1 MRQRLVTCMAVALAV
16 AASGAVAQERPAD
29 LAELPPVPTDYTPA
43 KTAWGDWDFSHTYQ
57 IEYFN
62 AGKILFQRPKEYGN
76 RVWVT
81 DEELARRQAAAER
94 SDAAYSPEGQGINY
108 PGSQGL
114 GEWMRTS
121 PFAKRTSLLVSPAD
135 GQLPALTPEGE
146 RLFRAGR
153 SGWVPGQEYDWVTDF
168 DTWDRCIT
176 RGFPT
181 SMFPNRYNNGIRVW
195 QSPGYVVIQNEMLGL
210 RVIPIGDT
218 PAWPGAVEQWMGHS
232 RARWEGK
239 TLVIETSNIQSGDAV
254 THDPNKRSAAPV
266 IVTMIG
272 GAPFNTIPMSAR
284 TRVTERLT
292 MTGPDTLVHELT
304 YDDPETFTAPW
315 TTRIEWVRDD
325 GYQFYEYACHEGNHA
340 IRGYINSSRAKRRD
354 EAAGIV
360 QPQTLE
366 QDDRSRFITI
376 FDRDPGVAPPP
387 APPPAPAAPA
397 AESGAGR

>member
-1 MRQRLVTCMAVALAV
+1 MRHRRLVSCIAVALAM
-16 AASGAVAQERPAD
+16 AAPAAAQERPAD
-29 LAELPPVPTDYTPA
+29 LTALPPVPTDYTPP
-43 KTAWGDWDFSHTYQ
+43 KTSWGDWDFGATYQ

-62 AGKILFQRPKEYGN
+62 AGRILFQRPKEYGN

-81 DEELARRQAAAER
+81 DEELARRIAAAEK

-114 GEWMRTS
+114 TEWIRTS
-121 PFAKRTSLLVSPAD
+121 PFGKRTSLLVSPAN
-135 GQLPALTPEGE
+135 GQLPPLTPEGE
-146 RLFRAGR
+146 RLFKAGR

-195 QSPGYVVIQNEMLGL
+195 QSPGYVVIQNEMLGM
-210 RVIPIGDT
+210 RVIPLGDT

-232 RARWEGK
+232 RARWDGK
-239 TLVIETSNIQSGDAV
+239 TLVIETTNIKSGDAV
-254 THDPNKRSAAPV
+254 THDANKRSAAPV

-292 MTGPDTLVHELT
+292 MTGPGTLVHELT
-304 YDDPETFTAPW
+304 YDDPATFTAPW
-315 TTRIEWVRDD
+315 STRIEWVRDD

-340 IRGYINSSRAKRRD
+340 IRGYISSSRAKRRGLAD
-354 EAAGIV
+354 GTL
-360 QPQTLE
+360 QPDAS
-366 QDDRSRFITI
+366 DDRSRFVEI

-387 APPPAPAAPA
+387 AAAPA
-397 AESGAGR
+397 AGGGDDQG